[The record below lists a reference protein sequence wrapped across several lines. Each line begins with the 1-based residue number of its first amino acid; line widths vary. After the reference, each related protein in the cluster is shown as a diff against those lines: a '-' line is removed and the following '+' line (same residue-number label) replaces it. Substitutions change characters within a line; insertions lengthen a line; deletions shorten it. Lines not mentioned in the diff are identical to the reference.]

1 MSLSLKEE
9 SHSSLW
15 KITFQMLLVAA
26 VITLIA
32 LVLIYS
38 AIWIKILLAILLA
51 AYFIPLILKHIFLYF
66 TNEGYKANAT
76 FWELF
81 IAFVFFPSHY
91 FIALIIPFSLLVF
104 FQVPPETVKII
115 FFLVIFLTP
124 LFYFIYLFYLSLKD
138 KKLSFF
144 QFLKQH
150 FSGKLKETEAQ
161 IYAKNNEEIEDFY
174 ERFDKLYLRIE
185 RMRYENEKT

>member
-1 MSLSLKEE
+1 MSLSLKRA
-9 SHSSLW
+9 SHSSFW
-15 KITFQMLLVAA
+15 D
-26 VITLIA
+26 ITLKLFSFAIIA
-32 LVLIYS
+32 TLVVLTFIFS
-38 AIWIKILLAILLA
+38 NIWIKILLAIVLA
-51 AYFIPLILKHIFLYF
+51 AYFIPLILRRIFFYF

-81 IAFVFFPSHY
+81 IAFIFFPSHY

-104 FQVPPETVKII
+104 FHVSAETVKII

-150 FSGKLKETEAQ
+150 FSGKLKETKAA
-161 IYAKNNEEIEDFY
+161 IYEKNNESIEDFY
-174 ERFDKLYLRIE
+174 KRFDDIHLRIAKIRSQDE
-185 RMRYENEKT
+185 EI